1 MLGQAGRCK
10 YTTILLARENKLLCL
25 RVPFHTSLDIMNWT
39 KKKKNCVSVT
49 SYELY
54 SWDVQKTMTENRN
67 DLSGWT
73 LALLETAQSMQS
85 QERGGGL
92 GEPEHLSNDV

>member
-10 YTTILLARENKLLCL
+10 YTTILLAREKQVALSQGSISHIL
-25 RVPFHTSLDIMNWT
+25 RHNELDQ
-39 KKKKNCVSVT
+39 KKNCVSVT